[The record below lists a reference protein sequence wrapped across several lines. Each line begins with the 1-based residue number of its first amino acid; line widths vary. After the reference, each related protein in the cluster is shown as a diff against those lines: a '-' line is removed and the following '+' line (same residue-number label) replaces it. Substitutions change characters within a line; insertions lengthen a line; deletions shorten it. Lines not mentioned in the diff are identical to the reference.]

1 MLAMQ
6 TRALCLV
13 LLLAATAIPAQQPA
27 KSPAAPAV
35 SAPNG
40 QTSANAG
47 SAPVRAY
54 AFEVISIR
62 RNKTPTTLEVLA
74 HDGPTA
80 DGYRN
85 HSPLLLPLLTAYVP
99 QAGGAAFYTFD
110 QIKGIPDWLVGERYD
125 VDARIADQDRAKWK
139 KPAAQKAM
147 LASMLQSLLTDRCK
161 LAVHREMKET
171 QVTSL
176 MVAKGGPKFKETDP
190 TVEHPDGQRLPFGG
204 VIVLRGE
211 DGMSLYD
218 ISMASFASFLSSQA
232 NEGRPVQDKTG
243 LSGRY
248 DITFKSAKRGEP
260 ADDEDPGSSEILS
273 GLNNLGLKLDSEKG
287 QVETLVID
295 YMERPSDN

>member
-1 MLAMQ
+1 MATQTNGLQPRAVAFCPKDRVPHISPLRCGFTPPEPAHSLDIHPHRPTMLAMQ

-176 MVAKGGPKFKETDP
+176 MVAKGGPKFKETD
-190 TVEHPDGQRLPFGG
+190 
-204 VIVLRGE
+204 
-211 DGMSLYD
+211 
-218 ISMASFASFLSSQA
+218 
-232 NEGRPVQDKTG
+232 
-243 LSGRY
+243 
-248 DITFKSAKRGEP
+248 
-260 ADDEDPGSSEILS
+260 
-273 GLNNLGLKLDSEKG
+273 
-287 QVETLVID
+287 
-295 YMERPSDN
+295 